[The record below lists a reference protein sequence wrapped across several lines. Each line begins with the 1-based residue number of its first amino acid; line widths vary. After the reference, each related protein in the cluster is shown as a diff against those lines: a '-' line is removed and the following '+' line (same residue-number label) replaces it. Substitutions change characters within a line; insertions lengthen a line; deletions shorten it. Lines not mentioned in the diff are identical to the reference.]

1 MNSEEYQDR
10 RYVREVTLQHP
21 TSSLLLICAVSQ
33 INTSIS
39 VWPFH
44 LWHAKPDSTSPA
56 RSVLPY
62 VSWLYPAFKTKK
74 MTKQNI
80 PKKYPTRCARM
91 LMAKYIHSLFNNP
104 SCIIATSKLL
114 LRCLTYII
122 WAANSPWK
130 KENEW
135 KMRSPRWG
143 LRNVVPLESV
153 SVLKYPLNKCNYL
166 QIVGLASELAG
177 HAPESAWVAHWCWR
191 TSKGTLSNL

>member
-1 MNSEEYQDR
+1 MNSEEYQAS
-10 RYVREVTLQHP
+10 RYVREVTSQHP
-21 TSSLLLICAVSQ
+21 TASLLLICAVSQ

-74 MTKQNI
+74 KWQNKTYQ
-80 PKKYPTRCARM
+80 KKYPTRCARM

-130 KENEW
+130 KRKRMENE
-135 KMRSPRWG
+135 KSS
-143 LRNVVPLESV
+143 LRAE
-153 SVLKYPLNKCNYL
+153 KCCSL
-166 QIVGLASELAG
+166 GISFCPQISSEQM
-177 HAPESAWVAHWCWR
+177 
-191 TSKGTLSNL
+191 